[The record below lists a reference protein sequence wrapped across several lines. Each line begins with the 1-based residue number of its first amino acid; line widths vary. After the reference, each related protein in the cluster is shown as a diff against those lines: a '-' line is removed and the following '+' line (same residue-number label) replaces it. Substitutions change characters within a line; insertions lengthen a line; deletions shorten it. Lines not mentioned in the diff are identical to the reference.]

1 MKSRAIAA
9 ATLVV
14 LLLAAAAGYA
24 LWQQKRERIARDR
37 ADAERKAKAAR
48 AAAAA
53 AVISVPGRI
62 QARNVMNV
70 APPIAGVLDE
80 LLVNVG
86 DQVFEGQVLARI
98 HNSGLDAAQATAKA
112 DLDKEQA
119 KETDLE
125 AQLIAARLDASR
137 SRADV
142 ARARV
147 EYDRTQKV
155 FERQKLLFEADATPR
170 LTYEKA
176 QKDYETAKSEFDGY
190 STNAQTAEDRVASL
204 TKDVEV
210 AKALMESKN
219 KDLENAQAHAAGG
232 EMRSPV
238 NGMVVGLQAKTGDSV
253 DPGMK
258 DMFVIALDLSSL
270 EVVVDADPATAQKIR
285 QGQPALIQIAEAPS
299 AIEGAVREVKSGQ
312 VFVDF
317 TSPSAAIKP
326 GLTAQVK
333 FKVG

>member
-1 MKSRAIAA
+1 MRFRIAA
-9 ATLVV
+9 AAG
-14 LLLAAAAGYA
+14 LLILILAAVAGYA
-24 LWQQKRERIARDR
+24 LWQQKQQRIARDR
-37 ADAERKAKAAR
+37 AEAERKAKAAQ
-48 AAAAA
+48 AAA
-53 AVISVPGRI
+53 AVISIPGKI
-62 QARNVMNV
+62 QARNVVNL
-70 APPIAGVLDE
+70 APPIAGVVDE
-80 LLVNVG
+80 LLVNPG

-98 HNSGLDAAQATAKA
+98 HNSGLDAAQATAKT
-112 DLDKEQA
+112 DLDKAQA

-137 SRADV
+137 TRADV

-170 LTYEKA
+170 LSYEKA
-176 QKDYETAKSEFDGY
+176 QKDFETAKSEFDGY

-204 TKDVEV
+204 TKDIEV
-210 AKALMESKN
+210 AKALVESKN
-219 KDLENAQAHAAGG
+219 KDLENASAHAGGG
-232 EMRSPV
+232 EMRSPL
-238 NGMVVGLQAKTGDSV
+238 NGMVVGLQSKAGDNV

-258 DMFVIALDLSSL
+258 DMIVIATDLSAL
-270 EVVVDADPATAQKIR
+270 EVVADADPATAQKIR

-299 AIEGAVREVKSGQ
+299 PIEGAVREIKSGQ

-333 FKVG
+333 LKVG